1 MKDIIFDLGGVLID
15 WNPRNLYKKI
25 FASTEEMEWFLNTVC
40 TTQWNTQQD
49 AGRPFAKG
57 LAVIKEKYPKY
68 AAQIDDYFARWDEM
82 LGGPIKSAVAV
93 LKDLKDKGYPL
104 YALTNWSAETFP
116 IARAKYDFLNWFD
129 GIVVSGEE
137 RLVKPDPAI
146 YARLLKRYQLHSS
159 NCLFIDDNAANGS
172 EAARLGFETIL
183 FTGGDALRAELIR
196 RGIL

>member
-68 AAQIDDYFARWDEM
+68 AAQIDDYFNRWDEM
-82 LGGPIKSAVAV
+82 LGGPVKSAVAV

-159 NCLFIDDNAANGS
+159 NCLFIDDNAANVS
-172 EAARLGFETIL
+172 EAAHLGFETIL

>member
-68 AAQIDDYFARWDEM
+68 AAQIDDYFNRWDEM

-159 NCLFIDDNAANGS
+159 NCLFIDDNAANVS
-172 EAARLGFETIL
+172 EAAHLGFETIL

>member
-68 AAQIDDYFARWDEM
+68 AAQIDDYFNRWDEM
-82 LGGPIKSAVAV
+82 LGGPVKSAVAV
-93 LKDLKDKGYPL
+93 LKNLKDKGYPL

-159 NCLFIDDNAANGS
+159 NCLFIDDNAANVS
-172 EAARLGFETIL
+172 EAAHLGFETIL
-183 FTGGDALRAELIR
+183 FTGGNALRAELIR

>member
-68 AAQIDDYFARWDEM
+68 AAQIDDYFNRWDEM
-82 LGGPIKSAVAV
+82 LGGPVKSAVAV
-93 LKDLKDKGYPL
+93 LKDLKDKGCPL

-159 NCLFIDDNAANGS
+159 NCLFIDDNAANVS
-172 EAARLGFETIL
+172 EAAHLGFETIL

>member
-68 AAQIDDYFARWDEM
+68 AAQIDDYFNRWDEM
-82 LGGPIKSAVAV
+82 LGGPVKSAVAV

-137 RLVKPDPAI
+137 RLVKPDPTI

-159 NCLFIDDNAANGS
+159 NCLFIDDNAANVS
-172 EAARLGFETIL
+172 EAAHLGFETIL

>member
-68 AAQIDDYFARWDEM
+68 AAQIDDYFNRWDEM
-82 LGGPIKSAVAV
+82 LGGPVKSAVAV

-146 YARLLKRYQLHSS
+146 FARLLKRYQLHSS
-159 NCLFIDDNAANGS
+159 NCLFIDDNAANVS
-172 EAARLGFETIL
+172 EAAHLGFETIL

>member
-25 FASTEEMEWFLNTVC
+25 FASAEEMEWFLNTVC

-68 AAQIDDYFARWDEM
+68 AAQIDDYFNRWDEM
-82 LGGPIKSAVAV
+82 LGGPVKSAVAV

-159 NCLFIDDNAANGS
+159 NCLFIDDNAANVS
-172 EAARLGFETIL
+172 EAAHLGFETIL

-196 RGIL
+196 RRIL

>member
-68 AAQIDDYFARWDEM
+68 AAQIDDYFNRWDEM
-82 LGGPIKSAVAV
+82 LGGPVKSAVTV

-159 NCLFIDDNAANGS
+159 NCLFIDDNAANVS
-172 EAARLGFETIL
+172 EAAHLGFETIL

>member
-1 MKDIIFDLGGVLID
+1 MKNIIFDLGGVLID

-68 AAQIDDYFARWDEM
+68 AAQIDDYFNRWDEM
-82 LGGPIKSAVAV
+82 LGGPVKSAVAV

-159 NCLFIDDNAANGS
+159 NCLFIDDNAANVS
-172 EAARLGFETIL
+172 EAAHLGFETIL
-183 FTGGDALRAELIR
+183 FTGGDALRTELIR

>member
-68 AAQIDDYFARWDEM
+68 AAQIDDYFNRWDEM
-82 LGGPIKSAVAV
+82 LGGPVKSAVAV

-159 NCLFIDDNAANGS
+159 NCLFIDDNAANVS
-172 EAARLGFETIL
+172 EAAHLGFETIL
-183 FTGGDALRAELIR
+183 FTGGDALRTELIR

>member
-1 MKDIIFDLGGVLID
+1 MKNIIFDLGGVLID

-68 AAQIDDYFARWDEM
+68 AAQIDDYFNRWDEM
-82 LGGPIKSAVAV
+82 LGGPVKSAVAV
-93 LKDLKDKGYPL
+93 LKDLKDKGCPL

-159 NCLFIDDNAANGS
+159 NCLFIDDNAANVS
-172 EAARLGFETIL
+172 EAAHLGFETIL
-183 FTGGDALRAELIR
+183 FTGGDALRAEVIR

>member
-68 AAQIDDYFARWDEM
+68 AAQIDDYFNRWDEM
-82 LGGPIKSAVAV
+82 LGGPVKSAVAV

-116 IARAKYDFLNWFD
+116 IARTKYDFLNWFD

-159 NCLFIDDNAANGS
+159 NCLFIDDNAANVS
-172 EAARLGFETIL
+172 EAAHLGFETIL